1 MYIKYF
7 WGQECCWCL
16 LKHHVSIFGEKRR
29 GRKMP
34 EGEIQIISITRNN
47 ILQIRN
53 VDEKGGWSGKTSAK
67 RIPSLNVH

>member
-1 MYIKYF
+1 MLII
-7 WGQECCWCL
+7 GD
-16 LKHHVSIFGEKRR
+16 KRR
-29 GRKMP
+29 GRNLP